1 MEEFMRRK
9 HISKE
14 FSDER
19 FIGEEI
25 KRLELLIEQ
34 LRTAISSAPKG
45 RLRSEMC
52 KGKYPQF
59 YFIEDGFQDGKQKNS
74 QDSKQKN
81 SQDSKRENLQDARQD
96 DRQDARQDDRQ
107 IDERDGKQ
115 NNGRYI
121 KKEEYYLAEEL
132 AQKEYNLK
140 LLKCVAKQCELLKS
154 AENIRLDKLRN
165 ERLEI
170 LHHISLAKQGLI
182 RTYEM
187 TDEEYVE
194 NWMQEN
200 SGGKNSIEITNGFDT
215 ERGDVVR
222 SKSEKI
228 IADKLF
234 YCNIIYQYEPL
245 IRLHDGTIVFPDFA
259 MLNIRTR
266 KTIYLEHFGMMDNPE
281 YCKRAIEKMEIYE
294 RNELF
299 TCRDVVYTFESSNK
313 AININSIE
321 NIINRF
327 LN

>member
-1 MEEFMRRK
+1 M
-9 HISKE
+9 
-14 FSDER
+14 
-19 FIGEEI
+19 
-25 KRLELLIEQ
+25 
-34 LRTAISSAPKG
+34 
-45 RLRSEMC
+45 
-52 KGKYPQF
+52 
-59 YFIEDGFQDGKQKNS
+59 
-74 QDSKQKN
+74 
-81 SQDSKRENLQDARQD
+81 
-96 DRQDARQDDRQ
+96 
-107 IDERDGKQ
+107 
-115 NNGRYI
+115 
-121 KKEEYYLAEEL
+121 
-132 AQKEYNLK
+132 
-140 LLKCVAKQCELLKS
+140 LKCVAKQCELLKS
-154 AENIRLDKLRN
+154 AENIRLDKFRN

>member
-59 YFIEDGFQDGKQKNS
+59 YFIEGGFQDGKQKNS
-74 QDSKQKN
+74 Q
-81 SQDSKRENLQDARQD
+81 
-96 DRQDARQDDRQ
+96 
-107 IDERDGKQ
+107 DGKQ

-154 AENIRLDKLRN
+154 AANIRLDKFRN

>member
-1 MEEFMRRK
+1 MEEFMCRK

-59 YFIEDGFQDGKQKNS
+59 YFIEGGFQDGKQNNS
-74 QDSKQKN
+74 
-81 SQDSKRENLQDARQD
+81 
-96 DRQDARQDDRQ
+96 
-107 IDERDGKQ
+107 RDGKQ

-154 AENIRLDKLRN
+154 AENIRLDKFRN

-194 NWMQEN
+194 NWMREN
-200 SGGKNSIEITNGFDT
+200 SGGKNSIEIANGFDT

>member
-59 YFIEDGFQDGKQKNS
+59 YFIEGGFQ
-74 QDSKQKN
+74 
-81 SQDSKRENLQDARQD
+81 
-96 DRQDARQDDRQ
+96 
-107 IDERDGKQ
+107 DGKQ

-154 AENIRLDKLRN
+154 AENIRLDKFRN

-194 NWMQEN
+194 KWMQEN